1 MELESA
7 PPSHSLTKQKDSPS
21 SDSSFPF
28 SDSNSFPISPLNLA
42 NESGFYNCPLIHH
55 FPPPL
60 FDPLQPRPQ
69 NAIRKPPLMKKPPF
83 TCPTLTLKENTQ
95 IILETQKK
103 DGQSN
108 QSTDNSIEIVR
119 NSIESNFLPNTLN
132 TNREGQMTINKPKL
146 VLKNPASQFKM
157 NLALKNKGQEVV
169 GFNNSLLRQKGNFN
183 GVDLKFKEFFES
195 PDSVMSQKYNYKE
208 KKTSENSFFEKE
220 FEKIS
225 VSHKIIALLI

>member
-7 PPSHSLTKQKDSPS
+7 APSHSLTKQKDSPS
-21 SDSSFPF
+21 SDSSFLF
-28 SDSNSFPISPLNLA
+28 SENNSFPISPLNFA
-42 NESGFYNCPLIHH
+42 NESGFYNRPLIQH

-69 NAIRKPPLMKKPPF
+69 IALRKPPLMKKPPF
-83 TCPTLTLKENTQ
+83 TCPTLTLKENSQ
-95 IILETQKK
+95 MILETQKK

-108 QSTDNSIEIVR
+108 QSTDNSIEIAR
-119 NSIESNFLPNTLN
+119 NSIENNIIQNNLN
-132 TNREGQMTINKPKL
+132 TNRKSEITINKPKL
-146 VLKNPASQFKM
+146 VLKNTGTQFKM
-157 NLALKNKGQEVV
+157 NFALKNKGPEVV
-169 GFNNSLLRQKGNFN
+169 GFNNPILRQKANFN
-183 GVDLKFKEFFES
+183 GVDSKLKEFFES

-225 VSHKIIALLI
+225 VSHK